1 MQWSGKLVGG
11 AVGMLVGGPVGA
23 ALGVLAGHLV
33 DDKVAGS
40 QGNEP
45 ASRPPPSSSSA
56 AQPKRQPFHHV
67 EDGDPFAE
75 EVSSGEQPAMAE
87 APQQVAERFFDA
99 TFEVMGHI
107 AKCDGRVSEQDIR
120 AARAVMHD
128 FQLDA
133 AQTARAIERFNFGK
147 QPDYDLSRAVMA
159 LRRVGAGRPDMLR
172 TFLEIQMRAAIGG
185 SDLRGPARPLLTR
198 VAAMLGVA
206 GLEFAHL
213 EAALRI
219 RYRARGNRGDAADW
233 NRPGSGRSEEA
244 AGRSTSGVGGSGRS
258 AGSQQRA
265 RGDGA
270 RRGSSRPAATARMS
284 LSEAYAVL
292 GMPASAGPA
301 ELTKAYRRQ
310 ISRNHPD
317 KLKANGL
324 PESMLAHAQQRT
336 QQIIEAWNVIRENRG
351 IKS

>member
-33 DDKVAGS
+33 DDKVAAGQGDGS
-40 QGNEP
+40 TSGNAP
-45 ASRPPPSSSSA
+45 PRPSA
-56 AQPKRQPFHHV
+56 APRAKSFHHV

-75 EVSSGEQPAMAE
+75 ELDAGESAAVAD
-87 APQQVAERFFDA
+87 APQQVGERFFDT
-99 TFEVMGHI
+99 TFEVMGHV
-107 AKCDGRVSEQDIR
+107 AKSDGRVSEQDIR
-120 AARAVMHD
+120 AARAVMQD
-128 FQLDA
+128 FQLDS
-133 AQTARAIERFNFGK
+133 AQTARAIERFNLGK
-147 QPDYDLSRAVMA
+147 QADYDISRAVMA
-159 LRRVGAGRPDMLR
+159 LRRSCAGRPDMLR

-185 SDLRGPARPLLTR
+185 SDLRGPARPLLTK

-233 NRPGSGRSEEA
+233 NRPGSGRASDESRGTQSGAA
-244 AGRSTSGVGGSGRS
+244 AGADS
-258 AGSQQRA
+258 ARRARAGAQQQRTSS
-265 RGDGA
+265 GGA
-270 RRGSSRPAATARMS
+270 RAATTARMS
-284 LSEAYAVL
+284 LAEAYEVL
-292 GMPASAGPA
+292 GLPASAGPA
-301 ELTKAYRRQ
+301 ELSKAYRRQ
-310 ISRNHPD
+310 LSRNHPD